1 MDAQVLRAQ
10 QWLNQNYGDNPL
22 FSGIDEDG
30 ITGSF
35 MFSALTEAWQIE
47 LRKDNPDLPVTG
59 TFASMTKSLSPSLEL
74 GDQGVMVQIL
84 QFALLCKKDTP
95 CMMTT
100 AILAYKTRDAVITL
114 QYEAGLDDKNSIFC
128 KPSCRT
134 GHIFA

>member
-74 GDQGVMVQIL
+74 LPYNTKRGWMTKQYIL
-84 QFALLCKKDTP
+84 QALLSNRP
-95 CMMTT
+95 YFRLNTT
-100 AILAYKTRDAVITL
+100 
-114 QYEAGLDDKNSIFC
+114 
-128 KPSCRT
+128 
-134 GHIFA
+134 